1 MARGFDVG
9 GDITLESNRESVV
22 KKLLTFRT
30 TAVDAHTFPAGVTIP
45 AGSVFEYFRDTN
57 DYDDN
62 DVTKQGEEA
71 IIRWLLA
78 TRFRYL
84 LLDALGVEAD
94 AFIDH
99 SVKQPVVENP
109 QDKPGDIDIL
119 ICPSSSPHRAMAFQC
134 KPVIVKSLNE
144 REDDDVK
151 RLRRIPDLVTQANCQ
166 RNRFGFYRNYLAIL
180 IKVDGRKK
188 LEVDPLIRGAN
199 PETFQTIYE
208 FPDRERVHKDVGIVF
223 IEIVQPTGKSF
234 DDYVTVGICVETEAA
249 RLSQT
254 PNLTNR
260 IEELMRRKGAI
271 IRRG

>member
-1 MARGFDVG
+1 M
-9 GDITLESNRESVV
+9 
-22 KKLLTFRT
+22 KKRLAFRT
-30 TAVDAHTFPAGVTIP
+30 IAIDTHTFSAGVTIA
-45 AGSVFEYFRDTN
+45 AGSVFEYFSDIN
-57 DYDDN
+57 DSDDN

-71 IIRWLLA
+71 IIKWLLA
-78 TRFRYL
+78 TRFRFL

-94 AFIDH
+94 AFVDH

-119 ICPSSSPHRAMAFQC
+119 ICPSGSPHRAVAFQC
-134 KPVIVKSLNE
+134 KPVVVKSLNE

-151 RLRRIPDLVTQANCQ
+151 RLGRIPDLVEQANRQ
-166 RNRFGFYRNYLAIL
+166 RSKFGFHRNYLAIL

-188 LEVDPLIRGAN
+188 LDVDPLIRGAS

-208 FPDRERVHKDVGIVF
+208 FPDRESVHKDVGIVF

-234 DDYVTVGICVETEAA
+234 DDYVMVGICVETEAA

-254 PNLTNR
+254 SELTKR
-260 IEELMRRKGAI
+260 VEELMRRKSAI
-271 IRRG
+271 MPRA

>member
-1 MARGFDVG
+1 MK
-9 GDITLESNRESVV
+9 TKRESVV

-30 TAVDAHTFPAGVTIP
+30 IAVDAHRFPAGVTIP
-45 AGSVFEYFRDTN
+45 AGSVFEYFSDAKGS
-57 DYDDN
+57 DDN

-71 IIRWLLA
+71 IIKWLLA

-99 SVKQPVVENP
+99 SVRQPVVQNP

-119 ICPSSSPHRAMAFQC
+119 ICPSGSPHRALAFQC

-144 REDDDVK
+144 QEDDEVK
-151 RLRRIPDLVTQANCQ
+151 RLRRIPDLVEQANRQ
-166 RNRFGFYRNYLAIL
+166 RTKFGFHRNYLAIL

-188 LEVDPLIRGAN
+188 LEMDPLVRGAN

-208 FPDRERVHKDVGIVF
+208 FPDRERVHEDVGIVF
-223 IEIVQPTGKSF
+223 IEIVQPTGKSV

-249 RLSQT
+249 RLSQISK
-254 PNLTNR
+254 LTER
-260 IEELMRRKGAI
+260 VEELLRMKGAI
-271 IRRG
+271 RPGT